1 MVFQRS
7 LAEMEAGTAFPLDD
21 ATIEAIQYL
30 VAECNYGGRI
40 TDTHDRRLLNNLL
53 QKVVNLNS
61 ARLGNQDLC
70 DIPGIVLTMTEN
82 TLNMNPLQNQR
93 DHLVHRITS

>member
-1 MVFQRS
+1 MFQRS
-7 LAEMEAGTAFPLDD
+7 AAEMEAGTAFPLDD

-40 TDTHDRRLLNNLL
+40 TDIHDRRLLNALL
-53 QKVVNLNS
+53 QKVVNLDS

-70 DIPGIVLTMTEN
+70 DITGKVFEMT
-82 TLNMNPLQNQR
+82 QN
-93 DHLVHRITS
+93 LYNNNKKK

>member
-1 MVFQRS
+1 MLFQRS
-7 LAEMEAGTAFPLDD
+7 AAEMEAGTAFPLDD

-40 TDTHDRRLLNNLL
+40 TDIHDRRLLNALL
-53 QKVVNLNS
+53 QKVVNLDS

-70 DIPGIVLTMTEN
+70 DITGKVFEMTQNLYKKIILVCEKI
-82 TLNMNPLQNQR
+82 TTFFFRPL
-93 DHLVHRITS
+93 